1 MNVKGI
7 SAFIIS
13 MIALFTGIAP
23 AQGQD
28 DGEPEKKFITIEGK
42 KLIRDGKPY
51 HFIGTNLWYAPI
63 LGSTGEGGNR
73 ERLHKSSTT

>member
-42 KLIRDGKPY
+42 
-51 HFIGTNLWYAPI
+51 
-63 LGSTGEGGNR
+63 
-73 ERLHKSSTT
+73 